1 MRVSDF
7 DQVKILKDFYNQL
20 PLGVLVEDYSLV
32 KQKLDDLRQ
41 KGITDLR
48 KYLIENPDVLFD
60 LVWSIEIIDANE
72 SLLKMT
78 GVKTLQEYLEFEDD
92 ANIWESS
99 EWRQYYLDEI
109 ICFTEGKT
117 YFADMRSVKADGTPF
132 DVRSIGWVPEDHQND
147 WSVVLST
154 QEDITESLALRQRL
168 KDMSRT
174 DPLTGLLNRKE
185 FEVRTEQSLERI
197 QRAKDMLAVM
207 FIDLDNFKDVNDTYG
222 HHIGDQALIE
232 TAVRL
237 NNIMRKTDTIGR
249 MGGDEFVIC
258 LEGGVTKKNT
268 EKVAQKV
275 LSRLAKPLKIDGGTK
290 LRLGASIGIAYSPTD
305 SLDVK
310 ELLIIADKAMYNAK
324 KRGKHQFA

>member
-258 LEGGVTKKNT
+258 LEGGVTKK
-268 EKVAQKV
+268 KG
-275 LSRLAKPLKIDGGTK
+275 LS
-290 LRLGASIGIAYSPTD
+290 
-305 SLDVK
+305 
-310 ELLIIADKAMYNAK
+310 
-324 KRGKHQFA
+324 